1 MDASKIDAQVDDQQ
15 ESTKDT
21 SQSSCVSVVDSNSS
35 GDRRVRPCNTSE
47 NETLSAS
54 SGSASAS
61 KGRKRKKTVSKKK
74 SLSGMKPQKA
84 PKSSAK
90 AKNPSSY
97 NKSIAKDFP
106 WTSKSSAPVDA
117 KAREAGL
124 TCKNYFRCTICAKD
138 LSLAWGGRR
147 DIKKCIYCTVV

>member
-1 MDASKIDAQVDDQQ
+1 MDASKIGAQVDDQQ

-21 SQSSCVSVVDSNSS
+21 SQSTSCVSVVDSNSS

-97 NKSIAKDFP
+97 KAKRPINNDKYP
-106 WTSKSSAPVDA
+106 
-117 KAREAGL
+117 
-124 TCKNYFRCTICAKD
+124 YFCPYF
-138 LSLAWGGRR
+138 W
-147 DIKKCIYCTVV
+147 